1 MLMLLYEADP
11 IAVWSLI
18 VAIIGAVIALVA
30 AVAAISAAVYAKAA
44 PTKEDLKR
52 VEEHAAAT
60 SDHLNSQRKR
70 EELADKAARVSIAI
84 HGQTIGN
91 EPMTLH
97 LTLKDPAVTLM
108 DLDLCNESQSLL
120 GSVPCKHV
128 TGMQYTATVSTQVMS
143 QWFASGTPIQ
153 TVQRARLIVRAHLDI
168 EGKAFPREMTV
179 LATSFSA
186 KDINR
191 PTQLTSGVLVD
202 GEV

>member
-1 MLMLLYEADP
+1 MLLMLYDAAP
-11 IAVWSLI
+11 IALWSLI

-30 AVAAISAAVYAKAA
+30 AVAAIYAAVYAKAA
-44 PTKEDLKR
+44 PTKEDLRR
-52 VEEHAAAT
+52 VEEHTAAT

-70 EELADKAARVSIAI
+70 EELAHKAARISIAI

-128 TGMQYTATVSTQVMS
+128 TGMQYTAKVSTQVMGL
-143 QWFASGTPIQ
+143 WFASGTPVQ
-153 TVQRARLIVRAHLDI
+153 TVQRARLVVRAHLDI
-168 EGKAFPREMTV
+168 EGKVFPREMTV
-179 LATSFSA
+179 LATSFFA
-186 KDINR
+186 KDIDK
-191 PTQLTSGVLVD
+191 PTQTTGVLVD